1 MRPNKESEGGMTYQ
15 AAGVDIVRKARA
27 IQGMN
32 AHLQSTLRPEVLTGH
47 SDFGGLFALAA
58 GRYREPVLVSSADGV
73 GTKLKLA
80 FLSGIHDTVGIDLVA
95 MNVDDIACAGA
106 EPLFFLDYIGISK
119 VDEAVLDA
127 LVRGVAAGCRE
138 AGCTLIGGET
148 AELPD
153 LYAPGEYD
161 LAGFCVGVVE
171 RDLILDGRTVRP
183 GDRLIG
189 LAASGLHS
197 NGYTLARKVLLRV
210 DGGAYALEE
219 RPPELGGRTVLEE
232 LLTPTR
238 IYVRSLLRLREQV
251 PIKAAAHIT
260 GGSFGKNIPRV
271 LPAGCGAEL
280 NWGAWPVPPV
290 FGLIQ
295 KLGRVADQEMER
307 TFNLGLG
314 MVLVVAPAQT
324 EAALA
329 ALAALGEQAWVVGQV
344 TEGSGVGVRR

>member
-1 MRPNKESEGGMTYQ
+1 MAEGPMADGMTYR
-15 AAGVDIVRKARA
+15 AAGVDIDRKARA
-27 IQGMN
+27 IQGFGRYL
-32 AHLQSTLRPEVLTGH
+32 AATARPGVLTGH
-47 SDFGGLFALAA
+47 TDFGGLFALVP

-106 EPLFFLDYIGISK
+106 EPLFFLDYIGIHR
-119 VDEAVLDA
+119 VDEKVLDA
-127 LVRGVAAGCRE
+127 LVRGVAEGCRQAGC
-138 AGCTLIGGET
+138 ALIGGET

-171 RDLILDGRTVRP
+171 RDRILDGRGIRP

-189 LAASGLHS
+189 LASSGLHA
-197 NGYTLARKVLLRV
+197 NGYTLARKVLLKV
-210 DGGAYALEE
+210 DGGAFDLED

-232 LLTPTR
+232 MLAPTR
-238 IYVRSLLRLREQV
+238 IYVRSLLALRERV
-251 PIKAAAHIT
+251 PVKAAAHIT
-260 GGSFGKNIPRV
+260 GGSFGKNLPRV

-280 NWGAWPVPPV
+280 DWGTWPVPPV

-295 KLGRVADQEMER
+295 RLGRVADAEMER

-314 MVLVVAPAQT
+314 MVLVVAPEDAEQ
-324 EAALA
+324 ALA
-329 ALAALGEQAWVVGQV
+329 VLGELGERAWVVGRV
-344 TEGSGVGVRR
+344 TDRPGVVIRR